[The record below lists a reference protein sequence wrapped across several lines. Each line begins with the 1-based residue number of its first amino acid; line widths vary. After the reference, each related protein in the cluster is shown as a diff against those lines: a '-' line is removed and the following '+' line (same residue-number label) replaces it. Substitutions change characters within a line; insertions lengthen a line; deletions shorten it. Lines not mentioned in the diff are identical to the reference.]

1 MFSVGF
7 VAALALVVAGTAS
20 AATSIDLVFRGSG
33 TSVTTVAGGS
43 TAIMDIILTS
53 DDGLIA
59 ASTSIAW
66 DNGGTSVSSATEWSG
81 AGVAFNTMNK
91 AVITMSPLFLG
102 PAGAFIDNGAQ
113 VVYAID
119 GAIPP
124 PNNPPNLPSGTYNI
138 GTMIWV
144 ADAGQTN
151 ISAVITSG
159 IDIFASSVDLTGSVS
174 LGTAT
179 INPVPEPGTA
189 SLLGLGLI
197 GLIAAGRRNR
207 A

>member
-1 MFSVGF
+1 
-7 VAALALVVAGTAS
+7 
-20 AATSIDLVFRGSG
+20 
-33 TSVTTVAGGS
+33 
-43 TAIMDIILTS
+43 MDIILTS
-53 DDGLIA
+53 DDGLTA

-66 DNGGTSVSSATEWSG
+66 DNAGTSASSAKEWGG
-81 AGVAFNTMNK
+81 AGVAFNTMTK
-91 AVITMSPLFLG
+91 AVITMSPLFVG

-124 PNNPPNLPSGTYNI
+124 ANNPPNLPSGTYNI
-138 GTMIWV
+138 GTIIWV
-144 ADAGQTN
+144 ADAGTTN
-151 ISAVITSG
+151 ISSVITSG
-159 IDIFASSVDLTGSVS
+159 IDVFGIGGTDITGSVS